1 MSPEFWLFSCHFVI
15 VGLLPP
21 QWSYVF
27 CCCLIIIRFISW
39 LKANKPSYSPL
50 ASLGEDG
57 TGKIEFVF
65 GNSTQQTLK
74 YTFKFMALENVEVL
88 GQNPIQVVLEP
99 GKRTFKPMLRVT
111 KSPFSVLALQTLLK
125 FVFDQLCA
133 FFPLKMPK
141 WSDQRIWNPTRTE
154 CR

>member
-1 MSPEFWLFSCHFVI
+1 MI
-15 VGLLPP
+15 PP

-27 CCCLIIIRFISW
+27 CCCLIIVRFISW
-39 LKANKPSYSPL
+39 LTANKPSYSPL

-57 TGKIEFVF
+57 TGNIEFAF

-141 WSDQRIWNPTRTE
+141 WYEMVRSENLKSNMHRMPVDPKR
-154 CR
+154 